1 MKSVGRLPTMAKP
14 ILRTSFA
21 LSFAGTGAL
30 LAVLANCASSE
41 SADSAKGPPPTI
53 ISTPDAEVD
62 AGADADAGCSAG
74 DPTCTTEE
82 LTCDQVAWC
91 SSDTGVSRDDRFTKI
106 WGSSATDVWAI
117 GSRGIA
123 VHWDGSTW
131 KPFSLPVK
139 ATFFAL
145 WGSGPNDIWTAS
157 DTQTIFHTEGFKN
170 GTVEWVSK
178 PASFVDYYSK
188 VVGAIWGSGPN
199 DVRVG
204 GGECSTTSWPQHT
217 GNMLLRLP
225 VDDGEEHD
233 HETDAGDAGAPN
245 LDWVPVAGYSGTVN
259 GIWGSSAT
267 NVWALIDNRQTI
279 SNYEGM
285 DFEAGKTI
293 HGTPPASPDVDTLSD
308 TLAWESVDSQSAYVL
323 RGIWGSS
330 ESDVWAVGDH
340 GTIRHITPSDSR
352 WQIVESP
359 TTVSLRA
366 IWGTGPNDIWVVGDA
381 GTILHYDGT
390 AFTPSTAQLPVGK
403 KPDLWGVW
411 GSSTNDVWIVGDNI
425 ALHYSGPKATTPSGD
440 Q

>member
-1 MKSVGRLPTMAKP
+1 MKSLGRLPTMAKP
-14 ILRTSFA
+14 LLRASFA

-30 LAVLANCASSE
+30 LAVLANCASNESE
-41 SADSAKGPPPTI
+41 QAANPTPNTI

-62 AGADADAGCSAG
+62 AGSDADADASCNPG
-74 DPTCTTEE
+74 DPTCTTAE

-91 SSDTGVSRDDRFTKI
+91 RSETGVSRDERFTKV

-117 GSRGIA
+117 GSRGT
-123 VHWDGSTW
+123 VVRWDGSAW
-131 KPFSLPVK
+131 KPFPIPVK
-139 ATFFAL
+139 ATFFSI
-145 WGSGPNDIWTAS
+145 WGSGANDIWAAS

-170 GTVEWVSK
+170 GTVEWVPK
-178 PASFVDYYSK
+178 PAPFLDYFSK

-204 GGECSTTSWPQHT
+204 GGECATASWPQHT

-225 VDDGEEHD
+225 IAGGEEQD
-233 HETDAGDAGAPN
+233 PETDAGAPA
-245 LDWVPVAGYSGTVN
+245 LDWLPVAGYGGTVN
-259 GIWGSSAT
+259 GLWGSSAT
-267 NVWALIDNRQTI
+267 NVWALVDNRQTT
-279 SNYEGM
+279 SNYEGV
-285 DFEAGKTI
+285 DYEAGKTL
-293 HGTPPASPDVDTLSD
+293 HGAPPASPDVDTQSD
-308 TLAWESVDSQSAYVL
+308 TLAWESIDSQSAYVL

-340 GTIRHITPSDSR
+340 GTIRHITPSDTR

-366 IWGTGPNDIWVVGDA
+366 IWGTGPKDIWVVGDA
-381 GTILHYDGT
+381 GTILHYDGASFT
-390 AFTPSTAQLPVGK
+390 ASTAQFPVGK
-403 KPDLWGVW
+403 KADLWGVW
-411 GSSTNDVWIVGDNI
+411 GSSTNDVWVVGDNI